1 MAEVRK
7 MALGGFI
14 ETARELNVDPDRI
27 FHEFDLDSNFL
38 TNIENDDMMDYELA
52 DNLVRSLATISGKHY
67 CGMLMGIRQDIRFLG
82 IIGYLMQQSNT
93 VFEALTAL
101 SKYLSIHTTAP
112 VKIEDYGRLSS
123 INYINILPFN
133 RQSYTNEVAMAQAMV
148 VMKAICGN
156 QFKPE
161 ALHFNHTRMSDIT
174 QYKKIFRAPIYFEQT
189 RTELIY
195 DSALNKQTILKAD
208 PLLKEILIKQIEQI
222 QTDESDDIQNQIENL
237 IRRSLQSQRY
247 QIEHIANNL
256 SMHPRTLQRKLKE
269 AGISYSEVVEN
280 IRKEVATERLENSN
294 ITIMQLSDYLGYKDN
309 TAFTRAFKKWFGVT
323 PMQWRKGEK

>member
-93 VFEALTAL
+93 VFEALMAL
-101 SKYLSIHTTAP
+101 SKYLSIHTPTP

-156 QFKPE
+156 QFQPE
-161 ALHFNHTRMSDIT
+161 AIHFNHTRMSDIT

-309 TAFTRAFKKWFGVT
+309 TAFARAFKKWFGVT

>member
-7 MALGGFI
+7 MALSGFI
-14 ETARELNVDPDRI
+14 ETAEELNIDPDRI
-27 FHEFDLDSNFL
+27 FKEFELNSNYL
-38 TNIENDDMMDYELA
+38 TNIDNDEMMEFELA
-52 DNLVRSLATISGKHY
+52 DKLIRSLAKMSGKHY

-82 IIGYLMQQSNT
+82 IIGYLMQQSNN
-93 VFEALTAL
+93 VFDALMAL
-101 SKYLSIHTTAP
+101 SKHLSIHSPTP
-112 VKIEDYGRLSS
+112 VKIENYGKLSS

-161 ALHFNHTRMSDIT
+161 AVHFNHSRMSDIT
-174 QYKKIFRAPIYFEQT
+174 QYKKTFRAPIYFEQV

-195 DSALNKQTILKAD
+195 NSALNEQAILRAD

-222 QTDESDDIQNQIENL
+222 QTEEITDLRSQIEIL

-247 QIEHIANNL
+247 QINHIAKNL

-269 AGISYSEVVEN
+269 MGISYSEVIEN

-309 TAFTRAFKKWFGVT
+309 TAFTRAFKKWFKVT
-323 PMQWRKGEK
+323 PIEWRKRGK